1 MAIVVALALSLVFGG
16 ADQYLG
22 SLSAHPWATDIS
34 LLSAPWLLVAFLA
47 GWTQREPRRAA
58 LLGYACTL
66 SALVGYGLM
75 TLSPIEN
82 ADLNMQSVAALVRS
96 ERLVIAGAVVTG
108 PLFGWFG
115 NRWRNDRAWLGA
127 VATAAAVS
135 LEPLARLPAGQA
147 IRFRSVWVAEVAVGL
162 ALAAYV
168 ARESLA
174 ARRDART
181 LDGET
186 FPGPR

>member
-22 SLSAHPWATDIS
+22 SLSMHPWGADIS

-66 SALVGYGLM
+66 SAFVGYGLM
-75 TLSPIEN
+75 TLSPMEN
-82 ADLNMQSVAALVRS
+82 ADLNMQSAAAFVRS
-96 ERLVIAGAVVTG
+96 EMLWLAGAVFTG

-115 NRWRNDRAWLGA
+115 SRWRTEHAWLDA
-127 VATAAAVS
+127 LATAAAVS
-135 LEPLARLPAGQA
+135 LEPLVRIPAGRA
-147 IRFRSVWVAEVAVGL
+147 IRYRSVWIAEVAVGL
-162 ALAAYV
+162 VMLAYV
-168 ARESLA
+168 ITQSVA
-174 ARRDART
+174 ARRDTGRA
-181 LDGET
+181 LG
-186 FPGPR
+186 G